1 MIQRIAVALTLVAV
15 LALISIPPATVHQ
28 PD

>member
-1 MIQRIAVALTLVAV
+1 MIRRIAVALTLVAV
-15 LALISIPPATVHQ
+15 LALISIPAATVQQ